1 MCLRWQFPQCLSA
14 PTTSSLLRFWQPWME
29 DRIVRTGLNATGGP
43 LGSLLMKWL
52 MPGHHFLKALPL
64 KQLTTSLIIRYKII
78 SDDMSLVVHFF
89 NWIRILNIF
98 ELSLYC
104 IDRVLYVICGFYLF
118 QQRFLKFPEEPRA
131 SKQLVDLLQKLL
143 CGAKERLGFQGL
155 RCHSFFSS
163 VEWNNLRQGENI
175 FLPAN
180 FPLFSLKVLSIT
192 QAGNVLL

>member
-1 MCLRWQFPQCLSA
+1 M
-14 PTTSSLLRFWQPWME
+14 
-29 DRIVRTGLNATGGP
+29 
-43 LGSLLMKWL
+43 
-52 MPGHHFLKALPL
+52 
-64 KQLTTSLIIRYKII
+64 
-78 SDDMSLVVHFF
+78 
-89 NWIRILNIF
+89 
-98 ELSLYC
+98 
-104 IDRVLYVICGFYLF
+104 ICGFYLF

-175 FLPAN
+175 LLPAN